1 MSIDLAKSRREG
13 MRWNILNALD
23 TPAESFQSA
32 TLVSRIMALDNVTDV
47 DLTPSSNVEPTVD
60 WMYVYW
66 LRAGAIT
73 VSAAS

>member
-1 MSIDLAKSRREG
+1 MDLTEVEQTIRDYIAE
-13 MRWNILNALD
+13 LA
-23 TPAESFQSA
+23 PAEIFQSA

-66 LRAGAIT
+66 LRAGTIT